1 MFAVMSTE
9 PGRRVIRRIIVR
21 GGIYKSVFRQ
31 REGVRPEDTP
41 VFNGAQRDF
50 AQWVHDEAMEAHPL
64 GFEKMNLEARLAKA
78 LEERADLVDE
88 GTAEEDEGNDNA

>member
-31 REGVRPEDTP
+31 RDSVRAEDTV

-50 AQWVHDEAMEAHPL
+50 AQWLHDEAMEAHPL

-78 LEERADLVDE
+78 LEERTDPVDE
-88 GTAEEDEGNDNA
+88 GTEEEGNENA